1 MARAALNWSTQ
12 KLAAESGVS
21 SRTLN
26 RIETEEGFAA
36 ATQANLKLV
45 ELTLTAAG
53 IEFIGDAT
61 EGPGVRLWSKPQP

>member
-1 MARAALNWSTQ
+1 M
-12 KLAAESGVS
+12 S

-26 RIETEEGFAA
+26 RIETKEGFAA

-45 ELTLTAAG
+45 ELTLTAVG

-61 EGPGVRLWSKPQP
+61 DGPGVRLWNTPQP

>member
-1 MARAALNWSTQ
+1 MNWSTQ
-12 KLAAESGVS
+12 KLAAESSVS
-21 SRTLN
+21 ARTLN

-53 IEFIGDAT
+53 IEFIGDAAK
-61 EGPGVRLWSKPQP
+61 GPGVRLWNKPQP